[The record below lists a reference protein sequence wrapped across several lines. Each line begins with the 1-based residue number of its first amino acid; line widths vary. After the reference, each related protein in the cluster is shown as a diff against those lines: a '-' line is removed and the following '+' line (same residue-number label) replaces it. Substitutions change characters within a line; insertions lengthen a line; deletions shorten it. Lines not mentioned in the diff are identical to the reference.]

1 MDNMTL
7 YEAARPVPDEAQ
19 KRIQAGRLKGM
30 TDINPMWRI
39 KRLTEMFGPCG
50 IGWWYV
56 ITDKRIVDDDITKQR
71 AAFVD
76 IDLYFKSGGEVSQ
89 PVPGT
94 GGASFV
100 AQEKAG
106 PYLSD
111 ECFKMAL
118 TDAISVAA
126 KALGVGADIYYAAD
140 RDKYTD
146 NTEPRQP
153 KPKGQAPE
161 TPKPES
167 AEPVYCEDCGAE
179 IQEYVDGNGK
189 KVGIAKWVD
198 ASNKRFGRALCTQCA
213 DRQMKMDALKQYN
226 EVTCTEGNTSHAH

>member
-1 MDNMTL
+1 MDNMAI
-7 YEAARPVPDEAQ
+7 YNQARTVPDEAI
-19 KRIQAGRLKGM
+19 KEIKAGRLKGM
-30 TDINPMWRI
+30 SDINPMWRI
-39 KRLTEMFGPCG
+39 KRLTEIFGPCG
-50 IGWWYV
+50 VGWWYT
-56 ITDKRIVDDDITKQR
+56 IKDERIVDDAATKQR

-76 IDLYFKSGGEVSQ
+76 IDLYYVFEGKVSM
-89 PVPGT
+89 PIPGT
-94 GGASFV
+94 GGASFLS
-100 AQEKAG
+100 QERNG

-126 KALGVGADIYYAAD
+126 KALGIGADVYYAKD
-140 RDKYTD
+140 RDKYSD

-153 KPKGQAPE
+153 KPKGQTPE

-167 AEPVYCEDCGAE
+167 AEPVYCADCGAE

-213 DRQMKMDALKQYN
+213 DRQMKMEALRQYPEVTYN
-226 EVTCTEGNTSHAH
+226 EGSTSHAH

>member
-1 MDNMTL
+1 M
-7 YEAARPVPDEAQ
+7 Y
-19 KRIQAGRLKGM
+19 
-30 TDINPMWRI
+30 
-39 KRLTEMFGPCG
+39 
-50 IGWWYV
+50 YV
-56 ITDKRIVDDDITKQR
+56 FEGK
-71 AAFVD
+71 
-76 IDLYFKSGGEVSQ
+76 VSM
-89 PVPGT
+89 PIPGT
-94 GGASFV
+94 GGASFLS
-100 AQEKAG
+100 QERNG

-126 KALGVGADIYYAAD
+126 KALGIGADVYYTKD

-146 NTEPRQP
+146 NTEPEPPKTKATQP
-153 KPKGQAPE
+153 KP
-161 TPKPES
+161 
-167 AEPVYCEDCGAE
+167 EPVYCADCGAE

-189 KVGIAKWVD
+189 KAGIAKWID

>member
-1 MDNMTL
+1 MDNMTI
-7 YEAARPVPDEAQ
+7 YNQARTVPDEAI
-19 KRIQAGRLKGM
+19 KEIKAGRLKGM
-30 TDINPMWRI
+30 SDINPMWRI
-39 KRLTEMFGPCG
+39 KRLTEIFGPCG
-50 IGWWYV
+50 VGWWYV
-56 ITDKRIVDDDITKQR
+56 IKDERMVDDAETKQR

-76 IDLYFKSGGEVSQ
+76 IELYYTWEGTISM
-89 PVPGT
+89 PIPGT
-94 GGASFV
+94 GGASFLS
-100 AQEKAG
+100 QERNG

-126 KALGVGADIYYAAD
+126 KALGIGADVYYAKD
-140 RDKYTD
+140 RDKYSG

-167 AEPVYCEDCGAE
+167 AEPVYCADCGAE

-213 DRQMKMDALKQYN
+213 DRQMKMEALRQYP
-226 EVTCTEGNTSHAH
+226 EVTYTEGNTSHAH

>member
-1 MDNMTL
+1 MDNMAI
-7 YEAARPVPDEAQ
+7 YNQARAVPDEAI
-19 KRIQAGRLKGM
+19 KAIQAGRLKGM
-30 TDINPMWRI
+30 SDINPMWRI
-39 KRLTEMFGPCG
+39 KRLTEIFGPCG
-50 IGWWYV
+50 VGWWYT
-56 ITDKRIVDDDITKQR
+56 IKDERIVDDAATKQR

-76 IDLYFKSGGEVSQ
+76 IDLYYTWKGAISM
-89 PVPGT
+89 PIPGT
-94 GGASFV
+94 GGASFLS
-100 AQEKAG
+100 QERNG

-126 KALGVGADIYYAAD
+126 KALGIGADVYYTKD
-140 RDKYTD
+140 RDKYSD
-146 NTEPRQP
+146 NTEPELP
-153 KPKGQAPE
+153 KP
-161 TPKPES
+161 TP
-167 AEPVYCEDCGAE
+167 EPVHCADCGAE

-226 EVTCTEGNTSHAH
+226 EVTYTEGNTSHAH

>member
-1 MDNMTL
+1 MDNMAI
-7 YEAARPVPDEAQ
+7 YNQARAVPDEAI
-19 KRIQAGRLKGM
+19 KAIQAGRLKGM
-30 TDINPMWRI
+30 SDINPMWRI
-39 KRLTEMFGPCG
+39 KRLTEIFGPCG
-50 IGWWYV
+50 VGWWYT
-56 ITDKRIVDDDITKQR
+56 IKDERIVDDAATKQR

-76 IDLYFKSGGEVSQ
+76 IDLYYVFEGKVSM
-89 PVPGT
+89 PIPGT
-94 GGASFV
+94 GGASFLS
-100 AQEKAG
+100 QERNG

-126 KALGVGADIYYAAD
+126 KALGIGADVYYAKD
-140 RDKYTD
+140 RDKYRD
-146 NTEPRQP
+146 NTEPELP
-153 KPKGQAPE
+153 KP
-161 TPKPES
+161 TP
-167 AEPVYCEDCGAE
+167 EPVHCADCGAE

-213 DRQMKMDALKQYN
+213 DRQMKLDALKQYN

>member
-1 MDNMTL
+1 MDNMAI
-7 YEAARPVPDEAQ
+7 YNQARAVPDEAI
-19 KRIQAGRLKGM
+19 KAIQAGRLKGM
-30 TDINPMWRI
+30 SDINPMWRI
-39 KRLTEMFGPCG
+39 KRLTEIFGPCG
-50 IGWWYV
+50 VGWWYT
-56 ITDKRIVDDDITKQR
+56 IKDERIVDDAATKQR

-76 IDLYFKSGGEVSQ
+76 IDLYYVFEGKVSM
-89 PVPGT
+89 PIPGM
-94 GGASFV
+94 GGASFLS
-100 AQEKAG
+100 QERNG

-126 KALGVGADIYYAAD
+126 KALGIGADVYYAKD
-140 RDKYTD
+140 RDKYSD
-146 NTEPRQP
+146 NTEPELP
-153 KPKGQAPE
+153 KP
-161 TPKPES
+161 TP
-167 AEPVYCEDCGAE
+167 EPVHCADCGAE

-213 DRQMKMDALKQYN
+213 DRQMKLDALKQYN